1 MAIVEHE
8 FTIGLRDVGFSKELT
23 NKAMLGFFEDIGGLH
38 SDMVGYG
45 LANIENTNL
54 SWVLLNWKLKI
65 TKRPKYGE
73 IVTIK
78 TWSRNPQKFY
88 SYRDFEMYDNKGN
101 ILAVASS
108 KWSLINLNKGLIKL
122 NDEIIEK
129 YDSEDFS
136 VFDEL
141 DLPKMKSPDSFSNT
155 YLYTVPRCVID
166 INEHMHNLYYLDIAY
181 ETLPYEIY
189 KNANFNNAEIMYKRS
204 ARLGDVLKC
213 FYSNVNNEH
222 FVTIKSFDEKNLHCI
237 IKLS

>member
-1 MAIVEHE
+1 MAIVEHK
-8 FTIGLRDVGFSKELT
+8 FTIGLRDVGFSNKLT

-54 SWVLLNWKLKI
+54 SWVLLNWKLKVI
-65 TKRPKYGE
+65 KRPKYAE
-73 IVTIK
+73 NVTVK

-88 SYRDFEMYDNKGN
+88 SYRDFEMYDNDGN
-101 ILAVASS
+101 ILAIASS
-108 KWSLINLNKGLIKL
+108 KWSLIDLNKGLIKL
-122 NDEIIEK
+122 TDEIIAK
-129 YDSEDFS
+129 YESENLS

-141 DLPKMKSPDSFSNT
+141 DLPKMTPPVIFSNT

-166 INEHMHNLYYLDIAY
+166 INEHMHNLCYLDVAY
-181 ETLPYEIY
+181 ETLPYDIY
-189 KNANFNNAEIMYKRS
+189 KNTHFNNVEIMYKRS
-204 ARLGDVLKC
+204 ARLGDTLKC
-213 FYSNVNNEH
+213 FYSNIGNEY